1 MTDSAVVQSLVSHS
15 PQKAE
20 RHHTP
25 QKAKRHDT
33 PQKAKRS
40 HTPQKAKGQATVV
53 SKIAI
58 GTKFGVSRYRIGHLT
73 RNRKAGPG
81 WISYLRMVAFHTN
94 FSITNPNFLLTCK
107 SQPAFLIAHF
117 LVRYPVL

>member
-1 MTDSAVVQSLVSHS
+1 MGLRFRVRVKVEVKNSLEAFRPHSSSDLDSLLSFISCVYS
-15 PQKAE
+15 
-20 RHHTP
+20 T
-25 QKAKRHDT
+25 
-33 PQKAKRS
+33 
-40 HTPQKAKGQATVV
+40 
-53 SKIAI
+53 
-58 GTKFGVSRYRIGHLT
+58 GHLT